1 MKKISSLLLFALT
14 GGFAC
19 GATDGVPAHI
29 VQPLPKELDPRL
41 EPPLTPPAQ
50 IVRPMTEEETAR
62 REKALAPVPTGN
74 LKEDGEKAIN
84 TYSAQE
90 KAVDGQI
97 QNFRQQHN
105 VTGNTNAAATD
116 TEAAAPAEPDPK
128 ENFMRTNSA
137 NDLYSIDCDGDLYF
151 DMEEGVLVFMKNV
164 RVRNPN
170 LSMDCTDHVKI
181 YAEFVPK
188 KPGDKKPSE
197 LKREKEKEKGK
208 DQEDSKPQVTLPNG
222 GNFDYN
228 SIKTVAASGNV
239 RARYTNKDGETSTA
253 RAEKITYNAK
263 TGEIIL
269 TGSPVITTP
278 DAIVENPNKDAFI
291 RVYANGSMYG
301 SRGTKTTFRHVDKKL
316 SDREKQ
322 KTNRKP

>member
-1 MKKISSLLLFALT
+1 MKKLSSLLLLALT
-14 GGFAC
+14 GGLAC

-41 EPPLTPPAQ
+41 EPPLAPPSG
-50 IVRPMTEEETAR
+50 IVRPLTAEETAR
-62 REKALAPVPTGN
+62 RERELAPVPTAG
-74 LKEDGEKAIN
+74 LKEDGEKAIEAYN
-84 TYSAQE
+84 VKE
-90 KAVDGQI
+90 KTVDGQI
-97 QNFRQQHN
+97 QEFRQQHQ
-105 VTGNTNAAATD
+105 VTGN
-116 TEAAAPAEPDPK
+116 AAAPAADTAPAAPNPE
-128 ENFMRTNSA
+128 ENFMRANSS
-137 NDLYSIDCDGDLYF
+137 NNLYSVDCDGDLYF

-170 LSMDCTDHVKI
+170 LSMDCADHLKI

-197 LKREKEKEKGK
+197 RKQEKEKEKEKEG
-208 DQEDSKPQVTLPNG
+208 EKPQVALPNG

-228 SIKTVAASGNV
+228 SIKTVAASGTV
-239 RARYTNKDGETSTA
+239 KASYTNKEGETSNA
-253 RAEKITYNAK
+253 QADKITYNAK

-269 TGSPVITTP
+269 TGSPVIITP
-278 DAIVENPNKDAFI
+278 DAIIKNPNKDAFI
-291 RVYANGSMYG
+291 RVYSNGNMYS

-316 SDREKQ
+316 SDRDKQ

>member
-1 MKKISSLLLFALT
+1 MKKLSSLLLLALT
-14 GGFAC
+14 GGLAC

-41 EPPLTPPAQ
+41 EPPLTPPSN
-50 IVRPMTEEETAR
+50 IVRPMTAEETAR
-62 REKALAPVPTGN
+62 RNQELAPVPATH

-84 TYSAQE
+84 TYNEQE

-97 QNFRQQHN
+97 QEFRQKHQ
-105 VTGNTNAAATD
+105 VTGNS
-116 TEAAAPAEPDPK
+116 AAPAAETAPAAPDP
-128 ENFMRTNSA
+128 EESFMRSNSA
-137 NDLYSIDCDGDLYF
+137 NNLYSVDCDGDLYF

-170 LSMDCTDHVKI
+170 LSMDCADHLKI

-197 LKREKEKEKGK
+197 RKQEKEKEKAGEK
-208 DQEDSKPQVTLPNG
+208 EGEKPQVALPNG

-239 RARYTNKDGETSTA
+239 RASYTNKEGETSNA
-253 RAEKITYNAK
+253 QADKITYNVK

-269 TGSPVITTP
+269 TGSPVIITP
-278 DAIVENPNKDAFI
+278 DAIIKNPNKNAFI
-291 RVYANGSMYG
+291 RVYSNGNMYS
-301 SRGTKTTFRHVDKKL
+301 SRGTKTTFRHIDKKL
-316 SDREKQ
+316 SDQEKQ

>member
-1 MKKISSLLLFALT
+1 MKKLSSLLLLALT
-14 GGFAC
+14 GGLAC
-19 GATDGVPAHI
+19 GAADGVPAHI
-29 VQPLPKELDPRL
+29 VQPLPRELDPRL
-41 EPPLTPPAQ
+41 EPPLAPPSG
-50 IVRPMTEEETAR
+50 IVRPLTAEETAQR
-62 REKALAPVPTGN
+62 ARELAPVPTEG
-74 LKEDGEKAIN
+74 LKEDGEKAIEAYN
-84 TYSAQE
+84 AKE

-97 QNFRQQHN
+97 QEFRRQHQ
-105 VTGNTNAAATD
+105 VTGH
-116 TEAAAPAEPDPK
+116 AAAPAAETASAPAAANPEED
-128 ENFMRTNSA
+128 FLRGNSSK
-137 NDLYSIDCDGDLYF
+137 DLYSVDCDGDLYF

-164 RVRNPN
+164 RVRNPD
-170 LSMDCTDHVKI
+170 LSMDCADHLKI

-197 LKREKEKEKGK
+197 RKQEKEKE
-208 DQEDSKPQVTLPNG
+208 DSQPQAALPNG

-239 RARYTNKDGETSTA
+239 RASFTNKEGETSNA
-253 RAEKITYNAK
+253 RAEKMTYNAK

-269 TGSPVITTP
+269 TGSPVIITP
-278 DAIVENPNKDAFI
+278 DAIIKNPNKDAFI
-291 RVYANGSMYG
+291 RVYSNGNMYS

>member
-1 MKKISSLLLFALT
+1 MKKLSSLLLLALT
-14 GGFAC
+14 GGLAC

-41 EPPLTPPAQ
+41 EPPLTPPSS
-50 IVRPMTEEETAR
+50 IVRPMTAEEAAR
-62 REKALAPVPTGN
+62 RNQELAPVPTER
-74 LKEDGEKAIN
+74 LKEDGKKAID
-84 TYSAQE
+84 TYNAQA

-97 QNFRQQHN
+97 QEFRQKHQ
-105 VTGNTNAAATD
+105 VTGN
-116 TEAAAPAEPDPK
+116 AAAPAAEPAPAAPNP
-128 ENFMRTNSA
+128 EESFMRSNSA
-137 NDLYSIDCDGDLYF
+137 NNLYSVDCDGDLYF

-170 LSMDCTDHVKI
+170 LSMDCADHLKI

-197 LKREKEKEKGK
+197 RKQEKEKGK
-208 DQEDSKPQVTLPNG
+208 AAEKEGEKPQVALPNG

-239 RARYTNKDGETSTA
+239 RASYTNKEGETSNA
-253 RAEKITYNAK
+253 QADKITYNAK

-269 TGSPVITTP
+269 TGSPVIITP
-278 DAIVENPNKDAFI
+278 DAIIKNPSKDAFI
-291 RVYANGSMYG
+291 RVYSNGNMYS
-301 SRGTKTTFRHVDKKL
+301 SRGTKTTFRHIDKKL
-316 SDREKQ
+316 SDQEKQ